1 MARIAGVNLPKEKR
15 IEVGLTYIHGIGRST
30 ARKICNKVS
39 ISLDKKVKD
48 LTDAEIA
55 RLLDAVKSYIVEG
68 DLRRKVALDV
78 KRLQEIGSYRGY
90 RHKRNLPVRGQ
101 RTRTNARTKRGKRV
115 TIAGKKKETK

>member
-15 IEVGLTYIHGIGRST
+15 IEIGLTYIHGIGRST
-30 ARKICNKVS
+30 AKKICERVHIDIN
-39 ISLDKKVKD
+39 KKVKD
-48 LTDAEIA
+48 LSDAEIG
-55 RLLDAVKSYIVEG
+55 RLLDAVKGYVVEG
-68 DLRRKVALDV
+68 DLRRKVALDI

-101 RTRTNARTKRGKRV
+101 RTRTNARTKRGKRI